1 MGHHFTD
8 LKSWRNFRKFDM
20 AFLRAV
26 LAAAPGLS
34 KA

>member
-8 LKSWRNFRKFDM
+8 LKAWHDFRKFDM
-20 AFLRAV
+20 AFLHAV
-26 LAAAPGLS
+26 LDAALGLS